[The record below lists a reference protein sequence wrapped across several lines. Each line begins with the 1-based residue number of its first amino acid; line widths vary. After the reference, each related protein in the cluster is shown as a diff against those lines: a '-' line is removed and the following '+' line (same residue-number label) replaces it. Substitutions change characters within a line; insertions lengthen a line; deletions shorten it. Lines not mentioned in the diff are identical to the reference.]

1 MRSVR
6 SQSLPV
12 VHQGWF
18 GSEGYHD
25 PGLKPSEAN
34 PGIAKWVDAIRSGGL
49 VIVSTDY
56 WDESGQPIRTLRGHL
71 RSRRRRVS
79 AERQLRFRLVKRY
92 KKAA

>member
-56 WDESGQPIRTLRGHL
+56 WDESGQPIRTDY
-71 RSRRRRVS
+71 VDIFEVADVEFS
-79 AERQLRFRLVKRY
+79 AERHRLVKRY